1 MQPPA
6 TLPAPS
12 RVTILGT
19 PVDTVDLPG
28 ALARVASWLDTPEG
42 GLRHVVTVNPE
53 FVMAARRDPRFAA
66 ALRASALATADG
78 VGITLAARVLGVP
91 RAPRIPG
98 VELVE
103 GLAGLRHPGARLF
116 LLGAAPGVADE
127 AAARLL
133 VRHPAAQ
140 IVGVYPGSPA
150 ARDWSAIEAQ
160 LRAAAPSIL
169 LVAFGHPRQDLWIAE
184 RRAQL
189 EALGVVVASGVGGA
203 FDYLS
208 GRVPRAPQLVR
219 RAGCEWLY
227 RLLRQPWRWRRQL
240 VLPRF
245 AALVLLE
252 RVRRR
257 TVAGGPHR

>member
-1 MQPPA
+1 M
-6 TLPAPS
+6 L
-12 RVTILGT
+12 LGT
-19 PVDTVDLPG
+19 PVDPVDLPG
-28 ALARVASWLDTPEG
+28 ALDHVAAWLDTPED

-78 VGITLAARVLGVP
+78 VGITLAARVLGLP
-91 RAPRIPG
+91 RAPRVTG

-127 AAARLL
+127 AAARL
-133 VRHPAAQ
+133 RARFPATQ

-150 ARDWSAIEAQ
+150 LRDWPAIAEQ
-160 LRAAAPSIL
+160 LRAARPTIL
-169 LVAFGHPRQDLWIAE
+169 LVAFGHPQQDLWIADH
-184 RRAQL
+184 RA
-189 EALGVVVASGVGGA
+189 EVTALGVLVASGVGGA

-208 GRVPRAPQLVR
+208 GRTPRAPSLVR
-219 RAGCEWLY
+219 RAGFEWLY
-227 RLLRQPWRWRRQL
+227 RLIRQPWRWRRQL
-240 VLPRF
+240 ALPRF

-252 RVRRR
+252 RLRQTRHSH
-257 TVAGGPHR
+257 T